1 MGMSSY
7 ILGNVDLFFEIGD
20 KKIEETNW
28 TGNVQADFSA
38 FRKAMQ
44 EHTNLLSGS
53 EYAEDVEQAI
63 YQVWSDNI

>member
-7 ILGNVDLFFEIGD
+7 ILDNVDLFFEIGD

-38 FRKAMQ
+38 FRKVMQ

>member
-7 ILGNVDLFFEIGD
+7 ILDNVDLFFEIGD
-20 KKIEETNW
+20 KKIE
-28 TGNVQADFSA
+28 
-38 FRKAMQ
+38 
-44 EHTNLLSGS
+44 